1 MDKDTKVKVRNTI
14 VGSVTINLPNL
25 NFTRE
30 WPRKDSVVMIPFSIL
45 EEGMFDIGFS
55 NLLQDGSLYIE
66 DMEAKKALGLE
77 PDDAKEPENIIVLN
91 ENKMLFLM
99 KTASID
105 VFKDTLSK
113 VSQEQVYNLAQY
125 AIDHQINDFEKA
137 DILKQITGRDITK
150 SILLER
156 ENKVD

>member
-66 DMEAKKALGLE
+66 DMEAKKAL
-77 PDDAKEPENIIVLN
+77 I
-91 ENKMLFLM
+91 
-99 KTASID
+99 SID
-105 VFKDTLSK
+105 
-113 VSQEQVYNLAQY
+113 
-125 AIDHQINDFEKA
+125 
-137 DILKQITGRDITK
+137 
-150 SILLER
+150 
-156 ENKVD
+156 